1 MLLPS
6 FFLLLFRLQ
15 HVKLLKQTTV
25 TNSFTWN
32 LTSNFVTSLGLRII
46 SFAVIASTAR
56 AWTCS
61 LAAITS
67 FWACAPRSPRSPNT
81 WGWNQR
87 EKKSLYDNGKTAET
101 FSKWNYVQGIIGF
114 FFKIWFGSDHF
125 RASPKSRRN
134 LPLYLFFAKGSK
146 SNKWTSLVLFV
157 CPLKLS
163 DNSSGFT
170 KSFWQWYLLIQ

>member
-81 WGWNQR
+81 WGWNQK

-101 FSKWNYVQGIIGF
+101 FSEWNYVQGIIGF

-157 CPLKLS
+157 CPLK
-163 DNSSGFT
+163 
-170 KSFWQWYLLIQ
+170 WQQLK